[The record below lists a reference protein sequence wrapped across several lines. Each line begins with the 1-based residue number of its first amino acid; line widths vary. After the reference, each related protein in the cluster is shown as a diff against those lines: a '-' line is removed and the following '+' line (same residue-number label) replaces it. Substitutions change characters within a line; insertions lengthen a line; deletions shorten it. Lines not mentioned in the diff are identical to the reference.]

1 VTNRALIKER
11 EMIERFEAGP
21 RMSQAVSYP
30 ASGKV
35 VVLAGQV
42 GNPATA
48 DVVEQTKEVI
58 AKIDSL
64 LAQAGADKTQI
75 VSATIWLRDIADFAK
90 MNTVWDAWVPQ
101 GHTPA
106 RACVEAKLALPELLV
121 EIQVT
126 AVVL

>member
-1 VTNRALIKER
+1 
-11 EMIERFEAGP
+11 MIERFETGP